1 MTTSITSDQPT
12 GRRSPAR
19 RAWVVLLL
27 ATITAGLT
35 GPGQTI
41 GVSVFID
48 HFVADLSLSRSQVSA
63 AYLVGTL
70 AGASLL
76 PSVGRFIDR
85 RGVRVAQVTI
95 GLLFGLAL
103 VNMSLVG
110 GLVWLAVGFTGIRL
124 LGQGSLSLV
133 ATVTVSLRFV
143 RNRGTALGVFSMG
156 TAALMALAPV
166 ALAVAI
172 SQVGWRS
179 AWLLAAVVVTLTVVP
194 IGWFGLRGMPSGSAA
209 QTEADDGA
217 DEPGDRSYDRAEA
230 LRSRSFWMLT
240 TVSGAA
246 SLMVT
251 ALNFHQI
258 DMMGQAGISE
268 TTAAA
273 LFIPQVVGSTVAGLL
288 VGYLGDRVG
297 TRYLPA
303 AGMALL
309 IAAQLLATTIGPGAT
324 AVVYATVL
332 GATGG
337 AVRTSTAMLLPAWF
351 GTGHLGSIHGSLTF
365 FGVAASALGPVTLA
379 LSERAFG
386 SYDPA
391 ILVLILIPLA
401 ALVFSLGQGAPLR
414 PVAAR
419 SAAEPSG

>member
-1 MTTSITSDQPT
+1 MTTHLASDQAS
-12 GRRSPAR
+12 GRHTPSR
-19 RAWVVLLL
+19 RAWIVLVV

-48 HFVADLSLSRSQVSA
+48 HFVDDLSLSRSQVSA
-63 AYLVGTL
+63 AYLIGTL

-76 PSVGRFIDR
+76 PSVGRFIDH
-85 RGVRVAQVTI
+85 RGVRVAQVAI
-95 GLLFGLAL
+95 GALFGLAL

-156 TAALMALAPV
+156 TAALMALVPV

-172 SQVGWRS
+172 SNVGWRS
-179 AWLLAAVVVTLTVVP
+179 AWLLAAAVVTVDRRADRVVRAARDAER
-194 IGWFGLRGMPSGSAA
+194 LRGADRGRHRRRRAA
-209 QTEADDGA
+209 
-217 DEPGDRSYDRAEA
+217 DRSYDRAEA
-230 LRSRSFWMLT
+230 LRTRSFWMLT
-240 TVSGAA
+240 VVSGSA

-268 TTAAA
+268 TAAAA

-297 TRYLPA
+297 TRYLPRR
-303 AGMALL
+303 
-309 IAAQLLATTIGPGAT
+309 
-324 AVVYATVL
+324 VW
-332 GATGG
+332 
-337 AVRTSTAMLLPAWF
+337 RC
-351 GTGHLGSIHGSLTF
+351 
-365 FGVAASALGPVTLA
+365 
-379 LSERAFG
+379 
-386 SYDPA
+386 
-391 ILVLILIPLA
+391 
-401 ALVFSLGQGAPLR
+401 
-414 PVAAR
+414 
-419 SAAEPSG
+419 